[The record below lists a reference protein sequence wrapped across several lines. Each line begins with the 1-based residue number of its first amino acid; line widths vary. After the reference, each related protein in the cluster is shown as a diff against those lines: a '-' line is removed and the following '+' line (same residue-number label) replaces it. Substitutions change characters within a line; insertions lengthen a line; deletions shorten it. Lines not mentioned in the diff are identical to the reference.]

1 MKRSEVIRLLNF
13 KEVKEKM
20 MIKTILFAVFL
31 TMLFCANGLF
41 LILLHWFSMN
51 KKDKTTVCGFN
62 IIKGLT
68 VCNMIVCAGGMF
80 VCF

>member
-1 MKRSEVIRLLNF
+1 
-13 KEVKEKM
+13 M

>member
-1 MKRSEVIRLLNF
+1 MGR
-13 KEVKEKM
+13 KEKRKM
-20 MIKTILFAVFL
+20 LNIILLAVFL
-31 TMLFCANGLF
+31 TMVFCANGLF
-41 LILLHWFSMN
+41 LILLHWFSKN